1 MPPIEYPP
9 ELPVSQHKDEIARA
23 IRDHQVVIIA
33 GETGSGK
40 TTQIPKICLELGRG
54 VTGQIGHTQPRR
66 LAARTVAERIAEEL
80 GSPLGETVGYKV
92 RFTDRSAD
100 DTLVKLMTDGI
111 LLTELGRDKRLSR
124 YDTLIIDEAHERSL
138 NIDFIL
144 GYLRQLLP
152 QRPDLKVIITSA
164 TIDPERFAKA
174 FGGAPVVEV
183 SGRTY
188 PVEVRYRPIE
198 ARQPEE
204 GDQPQA
210 IGDAIDELSKAGP
223 GDILVFL
230 SGEREIRDTADA
242 LAGRDRL
249 EVLPLYSRL
258 SAADQHKVFE
268 QRAKGNTRRVV
279 LATNVA
285 ETSLTVPGI
294 HYVIDPGTARISRYS
309 HRTKVQRLPIEP
321 ISQASANQ
329 RKGRCGRTADGICI
343 RLYSEEDFE
352 SRPEFTEP
360 EILRTN
366 LASVIL
372 QMAAIGLGD
381 VPAFPFI
388 DPPDARQIADGL
400 TLLAELNAFS
410 DGRITALGRR
420 LARLP
425 VDPRIGRMILE
436 ADRNGCV
443 REVLVIASALSI
455 IDPRERP
462 ADAQQA
468 ADDKHRRFA
477 DPDSDFTA
485 YLNLW
490 AYLAERQR
498 ELSSSAFRRL
508 CRADYLNYLRVR
520 EWQDLHGQLQRLAGD
535 LDVKVDSS
543 SPERAVVH
551 LSLLAG
557 LLSQI
562 GMKTEPA
569 HPAASPRGD
578 GSPGPG
584 TARRRPRAEYLGAR
598 NARFAIFPGSSLA
611 RQAPDWIVAAELVE
625 TSRLWAR
632 TAARIEPEWVEPLAA
647 HLVRRSYSEP
657 HWERKRGSAVALEK
671 VTLYGV
677 PLVTDR
683 PVPYGRIDPPAAREL
698 FIRHALVEGDWQTN
712 HRFFAENRRLL
723 AEAEELEHR
732 VRRRGLVIGEDELFA
747 FYDARI
753 PAGVVSAAHFDT
765 WWKQARRADPG
776 LLTPLPGDLLSDDAA
791 QISTDSYP
799 DIWTSESPALKA
811 LPLSYAF
818 EPGSDA
824 DGVTVDVP
832 LSRLNQLDPA
842 EFSWQV
848 PGLRQELIT
857 EMIRSLPKSLRRD
870 LVPAPDVAR
879 EVLARLGEPSGDLR
893 DAVARELRSLR
904 GVTVPRDAWDSS
916 KLPPHLRITLRVTDG
931 DRVLAEGKDVAELQR
946 ELRPRLRAVLS
957 KAAAGLTRTGLTSWN
972 FGELPAVFRE
982 GTVVAYPALAD
993 AGDAV
998 DVRLFETQAA
1008 ARAAMWAGTR
1018 RLVLLGAPSPAS
1030 GFKSIADRLS
1040 TPAKLAL
1047 SHNPHGG
1054 VAAMFADCVSCA
1066 ADFLMA
1072 EAGGPAWDQEGFNRL
1087 SAAVRS
1093 RLHEVTAEVVT
1104 HVESALRVAHAVETR
1119 LGDLKADAVQPAL
1132 ADMRA
1137 QLSGLIYP
1145 GFVTATGYRRL
1156 PQLTRYL
1163 RGIERRLDKLPENPA
1178 RDAANMAVAQRAE
1191 QAYRQAVADL
1201 PPERR
1206 TDPQV
1211 TDVRWMLEELRVS
1224 LFAQTLGTL
1233 GPVSEN
1239 RILAALDRL
1248 SSRVAAPRSLSRRIA
1263 PADPYRD
1270 VGRFQGVLHDTG
1282 QVIADRVQVHR
1293 VFQPGRERGHGL
1305 VRVVPGPV
1313 EPAVH
1318 RPLHP
1323 VSQRAEQRRGGQRGH
1338 GHRHRGM
1345 DRQDPGGQQHQS
1357 GVHPDQQAGD
1367 DRVGQGPGDDPVD
1380 RVQPVLHDGDADGD
1394 RQAHPDADY
1403 HSRVESRF
1411 PGIGRKGG
1419 WD

>member
-1 MPPIEYPP
+1 MSSPAELAAPSTRAAARGARRAAMPPITYPP

-23 IRDHQVVIIA
+23 IQENQVVIIA

-54 VTGQIGHTQPRR
+54 VSGQIGHTQPRR

-80 GSPLGETVGYKV
+80 GSPLGETVGYQV
-92 RFTDRSAD
+92 RFTDVSAG
-100 DTLVKLMTDGI
+100 DTLIKLMTDGI
-111 LLTELGRDKRLSR
+111 LLTELTRDRKLNR

-152 QRPDLKVIITSA
+152 ERPDLKLIITSA
-164 TIDPERFAKA
+164 TIDPERFAAA
-174 FGGAPVVEV
+174 FGGAPVIEV

-198 ARQPEE
+198 GGED
-204 GDQPQA
+204 GDQGQA
-210 IGDAIDELSKAGP
+210 ISDAIDELSAEGP

-230 SGEREIRDTADA
+230 SGEREIRDTADL

-258 SAADQHKVFE
+258 SAAEQHRVFDRR
-268 QRAKGNTRRVV
+268 QARTRRVV

-309 HRTKVQRLPIEP
+309 RRTKVQRLPIEP

-343 RLYSEEDFE
+343 RLYSEADFE
-352 SRPEFTEP
+352 SRPEFTDP

-381 VPAFPFI
+381 VPKFPFI
-388 DPPDARQIADGL
+388 DPPDARNIADGL
-400 TLLAELNAFS
+400 TLLAELNAFK
-410 DGRITALGRR
+410 DGRITGLGRK

-443 REVLVIASALSI
+443 REVLIIAAALSI
-455 IDPRERP
+455 QDPRERP

-477 DPDSDFTA
+477 DPDSDSDFTA

-490 AYLAERQR
+490 DYLAERQR

-520 EWQDLHGQLQRLAGD
+520 EWQDLQGQLQRLAGD
-535 LDVKVDSS
+535 LGVAVDSS
-543 SPERAVVH
+543 SAERTVVH

-569 HPAASPRGD
+569 RPPAAS
-578 GSPGPG
+578 GSTG
-584 TARRRPRAEYLGAR
+584 RRPRAEYLGAR
-598 NARFAIFPGSSLA
+598 NARFAIFPGSGLA
-611 RQAPDWIVAAELVE
+611 RKTPDWIVAAELVE

-632 TAARIEPEWVEPLAA
+632 TVARIEPEWIEPLAA

-657 HWERKRGSAVALEK
+657 HWEKKQGGAVALEK

-677 PLVTDR
+677 PIVIDR
-683 PVPYGRIDPPAAREL
+683 KVSYGRIDPAAAREL
-698 FIRHALVEGDWQTN
+698 FIRHALVEGDWQTS

-723 AEAEELEHR
+723 AEAAELEHR
-732 VRRRGLVIGEDELFA
+732 VRRRGLVVGEDELFA

-753 PAGVVSAAHFDT
+753 PADVVSAQHFDT
-765 WWKQARRADPG
+765 WWKQARRADPD
-776 LLTPLPGDLLSDDAA
+776 LLTFKPGDLLSEDAA
-791 QISTDSYP
+791 QVAVDSYP
-799 DIWTSESPALKA
+799 DIWTSQSAGLKA

-818 EPGSDA
+818 EPGSET
-824 DGVTVDVP
+824 DGVTVDIP
-832 LSRLNQLDPA
+832 LSRLNQVNAA

-848 PGLRQELIT
+848 PGLRAELVT

-879 EVLARLGEPSGDLR
+879 EVVARLGPPSGDLR

-904 GVTVPRDAWDSS
+904 GVTVPRDAWDLS
-916 KLPPHLRITLRVTDG
+916 KLPPHLRITVRVTDG

-957 KAAAGLTRTGLTSWN
+957 RAAAGLTRSGLTSWN
-972 FGELPAVFRE
+972 FGTLPEVFRE

-993 AGDAV
+993 AGATV
-998 DVRLFETQAA
+998 DVRLFETEAA

-1018 RLVLLGAPSPAS
+1018 RLILLGAPSPV
-1030 GFKSIADRLS
+1030 KSIAGRLS

-1047 SHNPHGG
+1047 SHNPHGS
-1054 VAAMFADCVSCA
+1054 VAAMFADCVNCA
-1066 ADFLMA
+1066 ADYLMA
-1072 EAGGPAWDQEGFNRL
+1072 QAGGPARDREGFERL

-1093 RLHEVTAEVVT
+1093 GLHEVTADVVT
-1104 HVESALRVAHAVETR
+1104 HVESALRLAHAAEAR
-1119 LGDLKADAVQPAL
+1119 LDDSRAVQPAV

-1145 GFVTATGYRRL
+1145 DFVTSTGYRRL

-1178 RDAANMAVAQRAE
+1178 RDAANMAVAQRVE
-1191 QAYRQAVADL
+1191 QAYRQRLADL
-1201 PPERR
+1201 PPARR
-1206 TDPQV
+1206 GDPDV
-1211 TDVRWMLEELRVS
+1211 TEVRWMLEELRVS

-1233 GPVSEN
+1233 APVSEN
-1239 RILAALDRL
+1239 RILAALGRL
-1248 SSRVAAPRSLSRRIA
+1248 
-1263 PADPYRD
+1263 
-1270 VGRFQGVLHDTG
+1270 
-1282 QVIADRVQVHR
+1282 
-1293 VFQPGRERGHGL
+1293 
-1305 VRVVPGPV
+1305 
-1313 EPAVH
+1313 
-1318 RPLHP
+1318 RP
-1323 VSQRAEQRRGGQRGH
+1323 
-1338 GHRHRGM
+1338 
-1345 DRQDPGGQQHQS
+1345 
-1357 GVHPDQQAGD
+1357 
-1367 DRVGQGPGDDPVD
+1367 
-1380 RVQPVLHDGDADGD
+1380 
-1394 RQAHPDADY
+1394 
-1403 HSRVESRF
+1403 
-1411 PGIGRKGG
+1411 
-1419 WD
+1419 

>member
-1 MPPIEYPP
+1 MPAITYPP
-9 ELPVSQHKDEIARA
+9 ELPVSQRKDDIARA
-23 IRDHQVVIIA
+23 IEENQVVIIA

-54 VTGQIGHTQPRR
+54 IAGQIGHTQPRR

-80 GSPLGETVGYKV
+80 GSPLGETVGYQV
-92 RFTDRSAD
+92 RFTDVSAD
-100 DTLVKLMTDGI
+100 DTLIKLMTDGI
-111 LLTELGRDKRLSR
+111 LLTELARDRTLRR

-152 QRPDLKVIITSA
+152 ERPDLKVIITSA
-164 TIDPERFAKA
+164 TIDPERFAAA
-174 FGGAPVVEV
+174 FGGAPVLEV

-198 ARQPEE
+198 PVE
-204 GDQPQA
+204 GGEDADQGQA
-210 IGDAIDELSKAGP
+210 ISDAIDELSAEGP

-230 SGEREIRDTADA
+230 SGEREIRDTADL

-258 SAADQHKVFE
+258 SAAEQYRVFE
-268 QRAKGNTRRVV
+268 RRQASSFTRRVV

-309 HRTKVQRLPIEP
+309 RGTKVQRLPIEP

-343 RLYSEEDFE
+343 RLYSQADFE

-381 VPAFPFI
+381 VPKFPFI
-388 DPPDARQIADGL
+388 DPPDARNIADGL
-400 TLLAELNAFS
+400 TLLTELNAFS
-410 DGRITALGRR
+410 DGRITGLGRK

-425 VDPRIGRMILE
+425 VDPRIGRMILA

-443 REVLVIASALSI
+443 REVLIIAAALSI
-455 IDPRERP
+455 QDPRERP

-477 DPDSDFTA
+477 DPDSGSDFST

-490 AYLAERQR
+490 DYLAERQR

-520 EWQDLHGQLQRLAGD
+520 EWQDLQGQLQRLAGD
-535 LDVKVDSS
+535 LGVAVDSS
-543 SPERAVVH
+543 STERTVVH

-562 GMKTEPA
+562 GMKTEPVR
-569 HPAASPRGD
+569 PAASVTSG
-578 GSPGPG
+578 
-584 TARRRPRAEYLGAR
+584 RRPRAEYLGAR

-611 RQAPDWIVAAELVE
+611 RQTPDWIVAAELVE

-632 TAARIEPEWVEPLAA
+632 TVASIEPEWIEPLAQ
-647 HLVRRSYSEP
+647 HLVRRNYSEP

-677 PLVTDR
+677 PIVVDR
-683 PVPYGRIDPPAAREL
+683 KVNYGRIDPAAAREL
-698 FIRHALVEGDWQTN
+698 FIRHALVEGDWQTS

-723 AEAEELEHR
+723 AEAAELEHR
-732 VRRRGLVIGEDELFA
+732 VRRRGLIVGEDELFA
-747 FYDARI
+747 FYDARV
-753 PAGVVSAAHFDT
+753 PADVVSAAHFDT
-765 WWKQARRADPG
+765 WWKQARRADPD
-776 LLTPLPGDLLSDDAA
+776 LLTFKPADLLSEDAA
-791 QISTDSYP
+791 QVSTDSYP
-799 DIWTSESPALKA
+799 DIWTSQSAGLDA

-818 EPGSDA
+818 EPGSET
-824 DGVTVDVP
+824 DGVTVDIP
-832 LSRLNQLDPA
+832 LSRLNQVNAA

-848 PGLRQELIT
+848 PGRRTELVT

-870 LVPAPDVAR
+870 LVPAPDLAR
-879 EVLARLGEPSGDLR
+879 EVVARLGPPSGDLR

-904 GVTVPRDAWDSS
+904 GVTVPRDAWDLSR
-916 KLPPHLRITLRVTDG
+916 LPPHLRITVRVTDG

-957 KAAAGLTRTGLTSWN
+957 QAAAGLTRSGLTSWN
-972 FGELPAVFRE
+972 FGALPAVFRE

-993 AGDAV
+993 AGTTV
-998 DVRLFETQAA
+998 DVRLFETEAA

-1018 RLVLLGAPSPAS
+1018 RLILLGAPSPV
-1030 GFKSIADRLS
+1030 KSIADRLS

-1047 SHNPHGG
+1047 SHNPHGS
-1054 VAAMFADCVSCA
+1054 VAAMFADCVNCA
-1066 ADFLMA
+1066 ADYLMA
-1072 EAGGPAWDQEGFNRL
+1072 QAGGPARDREGFERL

-1093 RLHEVTAEVVT
+1093 GLHEVTADVVT
-1104 HVESALRVAHAVETR
+1104 HVESALRHAHAVQVR
-1119 LGDLKADAVQPAL
+1119 LEDSRADVVQPAV

-1178 RDAANMAVAQRAE
+1178 RDAASMAVAQRVE

-1201 PPERR
+1201 PPARR
-1206 TDPQV
+1206 DDPDV
-1211 TDVRWMLEELRVS
+1211 TEIRWMLEELRVS

-1233 GPVSEN
+1233 APVSES
-1239 RILAALDRL
+1239 RILSALARL
-1248 SSRVAAPRSLSRRIA
+1248 
-1263 PADPYRD
+1263 
-1270 VGRFQGVLHDTG
+1270 
-1282 QVIADRVQVHR
+1282 
-1293 VFQPGRERGHGL
+1293 
-1305 VRVVPGPV
+1305 
-1313 EPAVH
+1313 
-1318 RPLHP
+1318 RP
-1323 VSQRAEQRRGGQRGH
+1323 
-1338 GHRHRGM
+1338 
-1345 DRQDPGGQQHQS
+1345 
-1357 GVHPDQQAGD
+1357 
-1367 DRVGQGPGDDPVD
+1367 
-1380 RVQPVLHDGDADGD
+1380 
-1394 RQAHPDADY
+1394 
-1403 HSRVESRF
+1403 
-1411 PGIGRKGG
+1411 
-1419 WD
+1419 

>member
-1 MPPIEYPP
+1 MPPITYPP
-9 ELPVSQHKDEIARA
+9 ELPVSQRRDEIAQA

-80 GSPLGETVGYKV
+80 GSPLGETVGYQV
-92 RFTDRSAD
+92 RFTDVSAD
-100 DTLVKLMTDGI
+100 DTLIKLMTDGI
-111 LLTELGRDKRLSR
+111 LLNELARDRQLKR

-144 GYLRQLLP
+144 GYLRKLLP
-152 QRPDLKVIITSA
+152 ERPDLKLIITSA
-164 TIDPERFAKA
+164 TIDPERFAAA

-188 PVEVRYRPIE
+188 PVEVRYRPKIE
-198 ARQPEE
+198 GGED
-204 GDQPQA
+204 GDQGQA
-210 IGDAIDELSKAGP
+210 ILDAVDELSGEGP

-230 SGEREIRDTADA
+230 SGEREIRDTADL

-258 SAADQHKVFE
+258 SAAEQHRVFE
-268 QRAKGNTRRVV
+268 RRQASAHTRRVV

-294 HYVIDPGTARISRYS
+294 HYVVDPGTARISRYS
-309 HRTKVQRLPIEP
+309 YRTKVQRLPIEP

-329 RKGRCGRTADGICI
+329 RKGRSGRTADGICI
-343 RLYSEEDFE
+343 RLYSEADFE
-352 SRPEFTEP
+352 SRPEYTDP

-381 VPAFPFI
+381 VPKFPFI
-388 DPPDARQIADGL
+388 DPPDARNIADGL
-400 TLLAELNAFS
+400 TLLAELNAFK
-410 DGRITALGRR
+410 DGRITGLGRK

-443 REVLVIASALSI
+443 REVLIIAAALSI
-455 IDPRERP
+455 QDPRERP
-462 ADAQQA
+462 LDAQQS

-490 AYLAERQR
+490 DYLAERQH

-508 CRADYLNYLRVR
+508 CRAEYLNYLRIR
-520 EWQDLHGQLQRLAGD
+520 EWQDLQGQLQRLAGD
-535 LDVKVDSS
+535 LGVAVDSS
-543 SPERAVVH
+543 SAERTVVH

-562 GMKTEPA
+562 GMKVEPA
-569 HPAASPRGD
+569 RTAASPP
-578 GSPGPG
+578 PGATSG
-584 TARRRPRAEYLGAR
+584 RRPRAEYLGAR
-598 NARFAIFPGSSLA
+598 NARFAIFPGSSLV
-611 RQAPDWIVAAELVE
+611 RKAPDWIVAAELVE

-632 TAARIEPEWVEPLAA
+632 TVASIEPEWVEPLAL
-647 HLVRRSYSEP
+647 HLVKRSYSEP

-677 PLVTDR
+677 PIVTDR
-683 PVPYGRIDPPAAREL
+683 KVGYGRIDPAAAREL
-698 FIRHALVEGDWQTN
+698 FIRHALVEGDWQTS

-732 VRRRGLVIGEDELFA
+732 VRRRGLVVGEDELFA

-753 PAGVVSAAHFDT
+753 PADVVSAQHFDT

-776 LLTPLPGDLLSDDAA
+776 LLTFQPDDLLSEDAA
-791 QISTDSYP
+791 QVSMDSYP
-799 DIWTSESPALKA
+799 DIWTSQSAALKT

-818 EPGSDA
+818 EPGSDT
-824 DGVTVDVP
+824 DGVTVDIP
-832 LSRLNQLDPA
+832 LSRLNQVNPA

-848 PGLRQELIT
+848 PGLRTELVT

-879 EVLARLGEPSGDLR
+879 EVVARLGPPSGDLR

-904 GVTVPRDAWDSS
+904 GVTVPRDAWDLG
-916 KLPPHLRITLRVTDG
+916 KLPPHLRITVRVTDG
-931 DRVLAEGKDVAELQR
+931 ERVLAEGKDVAELQR

-957 KAAAGLTRTGLTSWN
+957 RAAAGLTRSGLTSWD
-972 FGELPAVFRE
+972 FDALPTVFRE

-993 AGDAV
+993 AETTV
-998 DVRLFETQAA
+998 DVRLFETEAA
-1008 ARAAMWAGTR
+1008 ARSAMWAGTR
-1018 RLVLLGAPSPAS
+1018 RLILLGVPSPV
-1030 GFKSIADRLS
+1030 KSIAGRLS

-1047 SHNPHGG
+1047 SHNPHGS
-1054 VAAMFADCVSCA
+1054 VAAMFADCVNCA
-1066 ADFLMA
+1066 ADYLMA
-1072 EAGGPAWDQEGFNRL
+1072 EAGGPAWNREGFGRL
-1087 SAAVRS
+1087 SAAVRAG
-1093 RLHEVTAEVVT
+1093 LHEVTADVVAR
-1104 HVESALRVAHAVETR
+1104 VESALRLAHAVQARLDDTR
-1119 LGDLKADAVQPAL
+1119 ADAVQPAVT
-1132 ADMRA
+1132 DMRA
-1137 QLSGLIYP
+1137 QVARLIYP
-1145 GFVTATGYRRL
+1145 AFVTATGYRQL

-1178 RDAANMAVAQRAE
+1178 RDAANMAVAQRVE

-1201 PPERR
+1201 PPTRR
-1206 TDPQV
+1206 NDPDV
-1211 TDVRWMLEELRVS
+1211 TEVRWMLEELRVS

-1233 GPVSEN
+1233 APVSET
-1239 RILAALDRL
+1239 RILAALSRL
-1248 SSRVAAPRSLSRRIA
+1248 
-1263 PADPYRD
+1263 
-1270 VGRFQGVLHDTG
+1270 
-1282 QVIADRVQVHR
+1282 
-1293 VFQPGRERGHGL
+1293 
-1305 VRVVPGPV
+1305 
-1313 EPAVH
+1313 
-1318 RPLHP
+1318 RP
-1323 VSQRAEQRRGGQRGH
+1323 
-1338 GHRHRGM
+1338 
-1345 DRQDPGGQQHQS
+1345 
-1357 GVHPDQQAGD
+1357 
-1367 DRVGQGPGDDPVD
+1367 
-1380 RVQPVLHDGDADGD
+1380 
-1394 RQAHPDADY
+1394 
-1403 HSRVESRF
+1403 
-1411 PGIGRKGG
+1411 
-1419 WD
+1419 